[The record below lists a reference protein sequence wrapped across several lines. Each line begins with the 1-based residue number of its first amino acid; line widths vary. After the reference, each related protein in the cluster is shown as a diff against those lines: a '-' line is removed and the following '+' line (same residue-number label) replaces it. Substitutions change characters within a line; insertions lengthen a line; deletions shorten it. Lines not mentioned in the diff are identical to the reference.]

1 MLAGLRF
8 RWLVAAILVACIAV
22 VVACSGSGSS
32 TGIPPITGIVIRAE
46 TLTNGRGC
54 GRGPAQLYKYAA
66 IVYGY
71 TDGPADVKGSYR
83 TPVTAGVYDCF
94 ADGTFVE
101 LPQTGGSST
110 FRLDVFAYS
119 EPAYAAASATIE
131 GAGTNGDALRTTNPT
146 WTTVCTATQLRDV
159 QALAVC
165 DPLVSGLA
173 PSSVLLRTGVFSR
186 ADGTASVCIRTQ
198 GGDAGTDAGGD
209 GGNTGDAASDAATDA
224 AIDGSAEGGTD
235 GGTIA
240 PSGLVFSTLRIA
252 VTTNGEAVPESN
264 VVCPDTFVIPNATA
278 GATYDLDVTLL
289 DDAAQLVGKTKCS
302 ATAAAGVETAATCT
316 PVQ

>member
-1 MLAGLRF
+1 MLVGLRF
-8 RWLVAAILVACIAV
+8 RWLVAAILLACVAV
-22 VVACSGSGSS
+22 VVACGGSGST

-54 GRGPAQLYKYAA
+54 GRGPAQLFKYAA

-101 LPQTGGSST
+101 LPETGGSAT

-131 GAGTNGDALRTTNPT
+131 SAGTNGDALRTTNPT
-146 WTTVCTATQLRDV
+146 WTTVCSATQLRDV

-165 DPLVSGLA
+165 DPLISGLA
-173 PSSVLLRTGVFSR
+173 PSSILLRTGVFSR
-186 ADGTASVCIRTQ
+186 ADGTASICIRTL

-209 GGNTGDAASDAATDA
+209 DAGDAAIDASADAATDDA
-224 AIDGSAEGGTD
+224 SAEGGTD
-235 GGTIA
+235 GGTA
-240 PSGLVFSTLRIA
+240 PSGLVFSTVRIA
-252 VTTNGEAVPESN
+252 VTTNGAATTPETSIA
-264 VVCPDTFVIPNATA
+264 CPDTFVIPNATA

-289 DDAAQLVGKTKCS
+289 DDAAALVGKTRC
-302 ATAAAGVETAATCT
+302 AAQAAAGVETAATCT